1 MRLNDATP
9 AEWDAVTKKP
19 SKMEVEII
27 EETTTDWGTCE
38 FKVPCHTYVL
48 NKYSKKLVG
57 YFPVDTGKFI
67 MLATPMSFTKSKRKF
82 NKIGVRSMTPL
93 IEKSMQE
100 HNLCL

>member
-1 MRLNDATP
+1 
-9 AEWDAVTKKP
+9 
-19 SKMEVEII
+19 MEVEIL

-57 YFPVDTGKFI
+57 YFPAWSGKFV
-67 MLATPMSFTKSKRKF
+67 MLNHPMPFTKSKRKF

-93 IEKSMQE
+93 IAKSMQE
-100 HNLCL
+100 NDLCL

>member
-9 AEWDAVTKKP
+9 AEWDAVNKKP
-19 SKMEVEII
+19 FRMEVEIL

-57 YFPVDTGKFI
+57 YFPVDSGKFI
-67 MLATPMSFTKSKRKF
+67 MLNHPMPFTKSKRKF

-93 IEKSMQE
+93 IEKSLKE
-100 HNLCL
+100 NNLCL